1 MEKFTGEVKFINE
14 YSFYS
19 NYGYYGNTVYIYK
32 FLDKSSKVYVWK
44 TTNLLFIDVEQE
56 DGSLKPVYPT
66 KGSTI
71 KITASI
77 KGENDYNGEHQ
88 ILLTRV
94 KIQEIVHREPTWE
107 EKQEEIAKDQIASLK
122 DGDFIWEMPYKQ
134 YKMHYSDCETVK
146 GSFTR
151 SDSRYG
157 GSTISVIIRKGRLKN
172 SGVRGEHYSGY
183 RFVNE
188 IGQHATY
195 RAVSVDNAERRINKD
210 YPNHEWTLDKV
221 YEYRTDRIW

>member
-1 MEKFTGEVKFINE
+1 
-14 YSFYS
+14 
-19 NYGYYGNTVYIYK
+19 
-32 FLDKSSKVYVWK
+32 
-44 TTNLLFIDVEQE
+44 
-56 DGSLKPVYPT
+56 
-66 KGSTI
+66 
-71 KITASI
+71 
-77 KGENDYNGEHQ
+77 
-88 ILLTRV
+88 
-94 KIQEIVHREPTWE
+94 
-107 EKQEEIAKDQIASLK
+107 
-122 DGDFIWEMPYKQ
+122 MPYKQ